1 MKTVLF
7 VCVHNAGRSQM
18 AEALF
23 NHLAQGSAKAIS
35 AGTKPSV
42 RGLNPRALAVMQELG
57 IDMSNQ
63 KPKPMT
69 EELVRQSDKIVTM
82 GCSVDADACPAGTVV
97 SEDWRL
103 HGPTGQ
109 PIEVVR
115 RIRDEIREKV
125 QALLTE
131 LQ

>member
-18 AEALF
+18 AEAIF
-23 NHLAQGSAKAIS
+23 NNLAQGSAKALS
-35 AGTKPSV
+35 AGTMPSA
-42 RGLNPRALAVMQELG
+42 RGLNPRAVAVMQEMG

-63 KPKPMT
+63 RPKLMT
-69 EELVRQSDKIVTM
+69 EELIKQSDKIVTM
-82 GCSVDADACPAGTVV
+82 GCGVEDACPAGVV
-97 SEDWRL
+97 IAEDWGL
-103 HGPTGQ
+103 DDPTGQ

-125 QALLTE
+125 QTLLKE